1 MNYAHSIYVKCAQ
14 VGIVIVYVFLNVVT
28 VLASNTGITG
38 YNIYDFMS
46 ASDSN
51 SISNIDGSK
60 VVESLQTDIGLS
72 FGYLNKPASIVNP
85 ANRRKIDIIRSS
97 YMAELTGALGLF
109 DFMSLGLNIPI
120 SMYQSGINYSNLN
133 TYSTHSIGNIGF
145 NLKGTIV
152 KENLHGFGLGFLS
165 KVSFPTG
172 NSEMFLGEGKF
183 TWLNKVIIDRHI
195 KSAYFSINL
204 GYKIR
209 KKLQLTSI
217 TIDDM
222 LQFGLGFQYT
232 LPSKDKTWHIFS
244 ELMGASVIS
253 NFDSLT
259 TPIIIRTGVKKY
271 IGSNVLISANGDL
284 GITNG
289 IGAHRYGL
297 MARISFFTK
306 SREKWYK
313 NTNIISRHNYITV
326 PFGFDSS
333 QLDLNSKQKLKT
345 IALQMINENCHT
357 IYIEGHTD
365 SMGSQIY
372 NQILSKQRAQAV
384 FDILLQYG
392 ISMDKMYVHAHGERK
407 PIYPNTSRERHE
419 NRRVEVVGMLISP

>member
-152 KENLHGFGLGFLS
+152 KE
-165 KVSFPTG
+165 
-172 NSEMFLGEGKF
+172 
-183 TWLNKVIIDRHI
+183 
-195 KSAYFSINL
+195 
-204 GYKIR
+204 
-209 KKLQLTSI
+209 LQPPSTIVLLT
-217 TIDDM
+217 
-222 LQFGLGFQYT
+222 
-232 LPSKDKTWHIFS
+232 
-244 ELMGASVIS
+244 
-253 NFDSLT
+253 
-259 TPIIIRTGVKKY
+259 
-271 IGSNVLISANGDL
+271 
-284 GITNG
+284 
-289 IGAHRYGL
+289 
-297 MARISFFTK
+297 
-306 SREKWYK
+306 
-313 NTNIISRHNYITV
+313 
-326 PFGFDSS
+326 
-333 QLDLNSKQKLKT
+333 
-345 IALQMINENCHT
+345 
-357 IYIEGHTD
+357 
-365 SMGSQIY
+365 
-372 NQILSKQRAQAV
+372 
-384 FDILLQYG
+384 
-392 ISMDKMYVHAHGERK
+392 
-407 PIYPNTSRERHE
+407 
-419 NRRVEVVGMLISP
+419 